1 MSTPIPV
8 RLIDPRGQRFGAG
21 LSAILLVAGL
31 VLDAPI
37 VPLLIAGAL
46 GVSAAFGSKYWALGR
61 PWPTIRRVLKLGP
74 PSSPEPELGPRF
86 AQGFGFI
93 VLVVGLALVAIGV
106 PLLGWLLIGA
116 VAALQTVLAVTGICI
131 GCMLYGLHW
140 WLPEVFDRFVFR
152 VPGTNKGSSGTGEA
166 A

>member
-1 MSTPIPV
+1 MSTPIQV

-21 LSAILLVAGL
+21 LSAIVLAAGI
-31 VLDAPI
+31 VLNAPI
-37 VPLLIAGAL
+37 VPLLVALAL
-46 GVSAAFGSKYWALGR
+46 GVSAALGTRYWALGR
-61 PWPTIRRVLKLGP
+61 PWPTIRRLLKLGP

-93 VLVVGLALVAIGV
+93 VLVAGLALVAVGV

-152 VPGTNKGSSGTGEA
+152 VAAPRDSSTG
-166 A
+166 

>member
-1 MSTPIPV
+1 MSSHLIPAA
-8 RLIDPRGQRFGAG
+8 RYIDPRGQRFGAG
-21 LSAILLVAGL
+21 LSAIVLAAGVIL
-31 VLDAPI
+31 NAPI
-37 VPLLIAGAL
+37 VPILVALAL
-46 GVSAAFGSKYWALGR
+46 GVSAALGTRYWALGR
-61 PWPTIRRVLKLGP
+61 PWPTIRRLLKLGP

-93 VLVVGLALVAIGV
+93 VLVAGLALVAVGV

-152 VPGTNKGSSGTGEA
+152 VAAPRDSSTG
-166 A
+166 

>member
-21 LSAILLVAGL
+21 FSAVLIALGIVLNAPLVA
-31 VLDAPI
+31 
-37 VPLLIAGAL
+37 LLIAVAL
-46 GVSAAFGSKYWALGR
+46 GVSAAFGSKYWILGR
-61 PWPTIRRVLKLGP
+61 PWPTIRRLLKLGP

-86 AQGFGFI
+86 AQGFGVI
-93 VLVVGLALVAIGV
+93 VLVAGLVLIAVGV

-152 VPGTNKGSSGTGEA
+152 VSGTAKGSAGSGETA
-166 A
+166 

>member
-1 MSTPIPV
+1 MTAPIQV

-21 LSAILLVAGL
+21 FSAVLLAAAI
-31 VLDAPI
+31 VLNAPI
-37 VPLLIAGAL
+37 VALLIAIAL
-46 GVSAAFGSKYWALGR
+46 GVSAAFGSKYWILGR
-61 PWPTIRRVLKLGP
+61 PWPTIRRLFKLGP

-93 VLVVGLALVAIGV
+93 VLVVGLVLIAVGV
-106 PLLGWLLIGA
+106 PLLGWLLAGA

-140 WLPEVFDRFVFR
+140 WLPEMFDRFVFR
-152 VPGTNKGSSGTGEA
+152 LPGTSRGSRGTGETA
-166 A
+166 

>member
-1 MSTPIPV
+1 MSTPIQV

-21 LSAILLVAGL
+21 LSAIVLAAGV
-31 VLDAPI
+31 VLNAPI
-37 VPLLIAGAL
+37 VPLLVALAL
-46 GVSAAFGSKYWALGR
+46 GVSAALGTRYWALGR
-61 PWPTIRRVLKLGP
+61 PWPTIRRLLKLGP

-93 VLVVGLALVAIGV
+93 VLVAGLALVAVGV

-152 VPGTNKGSSGTGEA
+152 VAAPRDSSTG
-166 A
+166 

>member
-21 LSAILLVAGL
+21 FSAVLLAAGIVLNAPVVPLLVA
-31 VLDAPI
+31 
-37 VPLLIAGAL
+37 IALA
-46 GVSAAFGSKYWALGR
+46 VSAAFGSKYWALGR
-61 PWPTIRRVLKLGP
+61 PWPTIRRLARLGP
-74 PSSPEPELGPRF
+74 PESPEPELGPRF

-93 VLVVGLALVAIGV
+93 VLTVGLVFMVLGV
-106 PLLGWLLIGA
+106 PLLGWVLVGA

-152 VPGTNKGSSGTGEA
+152 VPVGGGSSTSSTS
-166 A
+166 